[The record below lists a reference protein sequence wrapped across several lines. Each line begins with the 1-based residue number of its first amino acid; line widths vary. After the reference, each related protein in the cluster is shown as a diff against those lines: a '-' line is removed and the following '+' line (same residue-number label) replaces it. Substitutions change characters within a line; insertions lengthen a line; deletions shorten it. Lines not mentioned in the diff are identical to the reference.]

1 MKVSKIIAT
10 SLMTLLPILMHGQ
23 GNQQIISQLENKYA
37 NGGSILVKYNTKYN
51 LYAITKWVERDG
63 EECQLYGICDGR
75 GNEIFSPKYGGLST
89 PEFGYCIFSKHQDG
103 CKGYVIID
111 EGRTDESIRFNL
123 YGIIDDQGKMVV
135 PCIYSEIQL
144 IQGTPYAIVEKG
156 GIYYYD
162 DDYNTHAKKFGKW
175 GIINFVDNKEVIK
188 CQFDYIDF
196 EDEEYL
202 DYTYTPFDQMI
213 IDEKVKNMRFRFNIG
228 GKRNDDS
235 KEPTK
240 GKWGYVGLNGKVII
254 PAQYDNATVFK
265 EGIAQVYKNGE
276 ISLIGIDG
284 LPYGINKKAK
294 VDVDIPVTNKRNDN
308 TFAFIIANENYNAL
322 KGADYSIND
331 GKIFAEYCKK
341 TLGIPDKNIK
351 YYEDA
356 SYGTMQSAIKRMY
369 DIADA
374 YDGEASVIFYFSGL
388 GATSTKDG
396 KSYFLPSDVSIGNL
410 NVTGFGVQQ
419 LSDNLN
425 QMNIQN
431 ALVIIDAPFSN
442 TDKFGNSL
450 LNSRGIAI
458 KSKPLTPTDK
468 VTFFISSEDGKKTYS
483 NKEYSHSLFTYAL
496 LEKIKEC
503 KGNCSYDELFEY
515 VKTYVKKESLN
526 LFNELQSPVIIATD
540 ETNLKTKKL

>member
-1 MKVSKIIAT
+1 MNLLKTTA
-10 SLMTLLPILMHGQ
+10 TLLMAFLPVFVHGQ
-23 GNQQIISQLENKYA
+23 GNQQIINQLESKYGDG
-37 NGGSILVKYNTKYN
+37 NVCLVEYEAKYD
-51 LYAITKWVERDG
+51 LYSITKWVINNGVEY
-63 EECQLYGICDGR
+63 QLYGICDGR

-89 PEFGYCIFSKHQDG
+89 PEFGHCIFSKHQDG
-103 CKGYVIID
+103 YKGYVIID
-111 EGRTDESIRFNL
+111 EGRNNETERFNL
-123 YGIIDDQGKMVV
+123 YGIIDDQGQMVV

-144 IQGTPYAIVEKG
+144 IQGTPYAVVEKG
-156 GIYYYD
+156 GIYYWD
-162 DDYNTHAKKFGKW
+162 EHYNKHAKKYGKW
-175 GIINFVDNKEVIK
+175 GIINFVDNTEVVK
-188 CQFDYIDF
+188 CQYDYIDF

-202 DYTYTPFDQMI
+202 DYTYTPLDQMI
-213 IDEKVKNMRFRFNIG
+213 VDEKVKNMRFRFNIG
-228 GKRNDDS
+228 GKRNNPS

-276 ISLIGIDG
+276 TSLIGIDG
-284 LPYGINKKAK
+284 LPYGINTKSK
-294 VDVDIPVTNKRNDN
+294 VDVDIPITNKRNDN
-308 TFAFIIANENYNAL
+308 TFAFIIANENYKAL

-341 TLGIPDKNIK
+341 TLGIPDKNII

-356 SYGTMQSAIKRMY
+356 SFGTMQSAIKRMR

-388 GATSTKDG
+388 GATSTKEG
-396 KSYFLPSDVSIGNL
+396 KSYFLPSDVSIDNL
-410 NVTGFGVQQ
+410 NVTGFDVQQ
-419 LSDNLN
+419 LSDNFS
-425 QMNIQN
+425 QMNILN

-442 TDKFGNSL
+442 TDKFGSSL

-458 KSKPLTPTDK
+458 KPKSLTPAEK
-468 VTFFISSEDGKKTYS
+468 VTFFISSEDGQNTYS
-483 NKEYSHSLFTYAL
+483 NKEKSHSLFTYAL
-496 LEKIKEC
+496 LEKIKDC
-503 KGNCSYDELFEY
+503 KGNCSYQELFEY

-526 LFNELQSPVIIATD
+526 LFNELQSPKVIATD